1 MRAHLPALTAAC
13 VGFALATCCGASV
26 ADAAMGS
33 IKALDVRPALSVT
46 KAAFYCSPG
55 FELNYAEQCVATAS
69 RAQVELFVDQ
79 PIYGSDETVVRHY
92 RHRRHRNGIRE
103 RY

>member
-1 MRAHLPALTAAC
+1 MRAHFPARTAAC
-13 VGFALATCCGASV
+13 VGLILAACFHGSV
-26 ADAAMGS
+26 ADAAIGQFKTMDAG
-33 IKALDVRPALSVT
+33 ATLPVT

-79 PIYGSDETVVRHY
+79 PIYGADETVVRHY
-92 RHRRHRNGIRE
+92 RHRHHRNGIRE

>member
-1 MRAHLPALTAAC
+1 MRAHLPAFTAAC
-13 VGFALATCCGASV
+13 VGFALATCFGVSA
-26 ADAAMGS
+26 ADAALGS
-33 IKALDVRPALSVT
+33 LHAIDVRPTPPVT

-79 PIYGSDETVVRHY
+79 PIYGTEETVARHTR
-92 RHRRHRNGIRE
+92 RHRHRNGIRE